1 MCITFSFILIIIT
14 IIKKKEKKEKIASLN
29 TCEQL
34 LSRLQIHANLNLKV
48 NTMRG
53 RLERRQKECKR
64 EEIEYK
70 QGKII

>member
-1 MCITFSFILIIIT
+1 MHPLQFYPHYHYYH
-14 IIKKKEKKEKIASLN
+14 KKERKKEKIASLN

-34 LSRLQIHANLNLKV
+34 LSWLQIHANLNLKV